1 MLFLYRTRTIIVKTH
16 VAVSQSIPI
25 RVFIG
30 AEATVVHMQ
39 RSLSDPDYVALVATL
54 RRARQAKRL
63 SQLALSETL
72 GKPQS
77 FVAKYET
84 CERRLDVLEVL
95 RVCRALGIRLGDVL
109 PGHWRDHI

>member
-1 MLFLYRTRTIIVKTH
+1 
-16 VAVSQSIPI
+16 
-25 RVFIG
+25 
-30 AEATVVHMQ
+30 MQ

-54 RRARQAKRL
+54 RRLREAQHI
-63 SQLALSETL
+63 SQRTLSETL

-95 RVCRALGIRLGDVL
+95 RLCQALGTTLGKVVPDA
-109 PGHWRDHI
+109 WRGAI